1 MSCSISAHLVYNR
14 VINNVRKNLPR
25 RGKPRGRHPDKALS
39 PAFIR
44 TAPRGRHCDGQGLY
58 LLVQPSGTRSWVQRL
73 VFRGRRHEL
82 GLGSLPL
89 VSLAEA
95 REKALAHRKRA
106 REDGDPLADKR
117 RVQAMP
123 TVAEAAAQVL
133 DQKRPGWRSAKHAQQ
148 WWSTLTRFALPDL
161 GHLPVGDVTSA
172 DVLQTLQRLWHVQP
186 DTARRVRQRLSAV
199 MEWAIAMKYRADN
212 PCDRL
217 SPVLGP
223 QQARVRHMR
232 ALPHCEVAAALA
244 AVRASSARPVVTL
257 VFEFLVLTA
266 ARSAEARGARWDE
279 IDMEGQVWTIPAPRM
294 KSHREHRVPLCARAL
309 EIVAAAR
316 TLGNGHLLV
325 FPGARGTPLTDM
337 ALSRLLTHLEI
348 ACVPHGFRSSFRDWA
363 AEETDH
369 PREVIEAALA
379 HMVQNPVEAAY
390 ARSDLFE
397 RRRQL
402 MNEWAAYL
410 NGAGA

>member
-1 MSCSISAHLVYNR
+1 MDD
-14 VINNVRKNLPR
+14 VRKNAPR

-44 TAPRGRHCDGQGLY
+44 TARPGRHCDGQGLY

-95 REKALAHRKRA
+95 REKAVAHRKVA
-106 REDGDPLADKR
+106 REGGDPLADKR

-133 DQKRPGWRSAKHAQQ
+133 DQKRPAWRSAKHAQQ
-148 WWSTLTRFALPDL
+148 WWSTLTRFAFPDL

-186 DTARRVRQRLSAV
+186 DTARRVRQRVSAV

-232 ALPHCEVAAALA
+232 ALPHREVAAALA
-244 AVRASSARPVVTL
+244 AVRASAARPVVTL

-279 IDMEGQVWTIPAPRM
+279 IDIDGQVWTIPAPRM

-309 EIVAAAR
+309 EILAAAR
-316 TLGNGHLLV
+316 TLSNGHPLV

-337 ALSRLLTHLEI
+337 ALSRLLTQLEI
-348 ACVPHGFRSSFRDWA
+348 AGVPHGFRSSFRDWA
-363 AEETDH
+363 AEETNQ
-369 PREVIEAALA
+369 PREVAEGSPSARGPGQGRGGLRPLR
-379 HMVQNPVEAAY
+379 PV
-390 ARSDLFE
+390 
-397 RRRQL
+397 
-402 MNEWAAYL
+402 
-410 NGAGA
+410 